1 VNYEFPVIK
10 NISEVLPA
18 IKDAPE
24 FVVAE
29 RDGYTV
35 INYNVMMSDTF
46 PTINVAG
53 GSAKMRAER
62 SLHNMLRRE
71 CRGIIFCSKTGDLLR
86 RPLHKFFNVNER
98 EETQDHV
105 LDLSRPHVILEKLDG
120 SMLVPFM
127 LNDEVRWGTK
137 MGLTDVAAPVE
148 EFVKNNPKYE
158 EFARVYLTQSFIT
171 PIFEWCSRKQRIVID
186 YGSKDHLVLIALRFN
201 DTGEY
206 VKYDKMTFIAKNWNL
221 PVVKAFEPATD
232 MNEFMAY
239 VAGLKD
245 MEGFV
250 IRFDDGHM
258 VKAKCD
264 WYVQIHKA
272 KEAILQDRN
281 IVEMI
286 LSNTLDDVKA
296 HLLTEDRV
304 RLEEFEDKVVTRIKY
319 LARELHDNVAHIRAR
334 NVDRKNFAL
343 NESQNFDSLM
353 KAAIFSLFD
362 CCTIESAQEHITKTV
377 AIKLSSNKSYDLIKD
392 VWFKGIKHN
401 D

>member
-1 VNYEFPVIK
+1 
-10 NISEVLPA
+10 
-18 IKDAPE
+18 
-24 FVVAE
+24 
-29 RDGYTV
+29 
-35 INYNVMMSDTF
+35 
-46 PTINVAG
+46 
-53 GSAKMRAER
+53 
-62 SLHNMLRRE
+62 
-71 CRGIIFCSKTGDLLR
+71 
-86 RPLHKFFNVNER
+86 
-98 EETQDHV
+98 
-105 LDLSRPHVILEKLDG
+105 
-120 SMLVPFM
+120 
-127 LNDEVRWGTK
+127 
-137 MGLTDVAAPVE
+137 
-148 EFVKNNPKYE
+148 
-158 EFARVYLTQSFIT
+158 
-171 PIFEWCSRKQRIVID
+171 
-186 YGSKDHLVLIALRFN
+186 
-201 DTGEY
+201 
-206 VKYDKMTFIAKNWNL
+206 MTFIAKNWNL

-343 NESQNFDSLM
+343 NESQNFDLLM

-362 CCTIESAQEHITKTV
+362 GCTIESAQEHITKTV
-377 AIKLSSNKSYDLIKD
+377 ASKLSSNKSYDMIKD

>member
-35 INYNVMMSDTF
+35 INYSVMMSDTF

-158 EFARVYLTQSFIT
+158 EFARVCLTQSFIT

-221 PVVKAFEPATD
+221 PVVKAFAPATD

-362 CCTIESAQEHITKTV
+362 GCTIESAQEHITKTV
-377 AIKLSSNKSYDLIKD
+377 ASKLSSNKSYDMIKD